1 MAPILVEN
9 WNAPPVQ
16 PVPVAAAPVERKQ
29 ILALDCAI
37 LLDSAKPGPHSGAI
51 IARFADLGIDM
62 LQSVRPDLIVLPL
75 FAPVQDAVTM
85 IETLIAIG
93 YRGDITVLAP
103 ALPRP
108 SLVERELRAL
118 GPGNKLRLLVPNG

>member
-1 MAPILVEN
+1 MEN
-9 WNAPPVQ
+9 RNARPAQ
-16 PVPVAAAPVERKQ
+16 PVPVANAQVERKQ

-37 LLDSAKPGPHSGAI
+37 LLDSSEPGPHSGAI

-75 FAPVQDAVTM
+75 FAPAQDAVNM
-85 IETLIAIG
+85 IETLIALG

-103 ALPRP
+103 VLPRP
-108 SLVERELRAL
+108 QLVERELQIL
-118 GPGNKLRLLVPNG
+118 GPGKKLRLLVPNG

>member
-1 MAPILVEN
+1 MTPILVEN
-9 WNAPPVQ
+9 WNELPVQ
-16 PVPVAAAPVERKQ
+16 PVPVAVEPVERKQ

-37 LLDSAKPGPHSGAI
+37 LLHSAKPGPHSGAI
-51 IARFADLGIDM
+51 IARFADFGIDM

-75 FAPVQDAVTM
+75 FAPAQDAVTM

-93 YRGDITVLAP
+93 YQGDITVLAP